1 MSYKTPSPSVTH
13 GEKPTTFGSIFA
25 ACNTQLEAQFLENDR
40 PKTAISF
47 ENNSLKS
54 SIKQHQANF
63 FETLKPSFMSTPM
76 QGLIDLASNRN
87 NLKTDKT
94 TCWGKEGLL
103 PLNHLVGFTQC
114 SLRVKDAALSK
125 VFSGDMDISKL
136 EYPDT
141 SNDSI
146 RDIEILYL
154 QNQVQKLKEARY
166 LAIVTEKSEHSFE
179 NLEFW
184 TGHNML
190 PRISRERY
198 SALNPTQVS
207 LLGGLP
213 QRADLVATWTCATGD
228 FNFRQPTQI
237 YSAPLTSVTLEEKL
251 DYISRR
257 GLDKN
262 IITHANLPFSTVL
275 GVIVDAE
282 FATHKLNRRSTDAQ
296 IIMTKS
302 FFNLTFDA
310 QKESSS
316 LLSKQQ
322 DTQKQVKQLRTDAEA
337 LIRISIKSS
346 LLDDDDLDRLQRFE
360 FKDFL
365 VIVLTKQLGQ
375 HEIKKNLMEPIIDSF
390 VYDEVRNTN
399 FDLKNFFKSLTHL
412 IGMDILTRT
421 YKSTKFL
428 DHKTHFRDFQE
439 ILSSISMT
447 DAEYNAEFNCTAI
460 NRSIV
465 RTHTP
470 ADYKDIFINSVKDS
484 ALHDKALE
492 IEKKRD
498 TMSLDQ
504 IRLAFRD
511 SMKDLKDK
519 THDKCEDSVIHTERE
534 VRNLTSRLDSL
545 ENGHTARSTTGT
557 HPSFPPNSGGAGRG
571 SDREGD
577 NRSIGSASTR
587 VMSNRSRSPSAQ
599 SHNSQASRGRPNN
612 QSNRGDNRS
621 RQGSR
626 SDSEHSGRTQHSHTS
641 RVSFQERRNSGGAQS
656 GGGRSSDRDRSRSR
670 DRSTSREPPWDRSSG
685 FPSRSPTPD
694 YDVRQRTEENSR
706 HNRGNSP
713 FPYGIRG
720 NQRERG
726 ANRPPHPAD
735 YRPTRGRIPRTPP
748 GNNNQVQDRGRS
760 PNRET
765 SRNHQQ
771 GRSSSSSSSSYPRDP
786 YIRNGIRYHGYNSG
800 SRDRQ
805 DSREHSRERQQ
816 SSSSQRPGSQ
826 PGRDSGYGRTARRD
840 TRRN

>member
-1 MSYKTPSPSVTH
+1 MSSKTPPPSVTH
-13 GEKPTTFGSIFA
+13 GEKPSTFGSIFA
-25 ACNTQLEAQFLENDR
+25 ACNLQLEANFLANDR
-40 PKTAISF
+40 PKNNISF

-54 SIKQHQANF
+54 SLKQHHANF
-63 FETLKPSFMSTPM
+63 FETLKPTFMSTPM
-76 QGLIDLASNRN
+76 QGLIDLASDRN

-125 VFSGDMDISKL
+125 VFSGEMDISKL

-154 QNQVQKLKEARY
+154 QNQVQKFKEARY
-166 LAIVTEKSEHSFE
+166 LAIVAEKSDPSFE

-184 TGHNML
+184 TSHNLL

-198 SALNPTQVS
+198 TALNPTQAS
-207 LLGGLP
+207 LLGGLG
-213 QRADLVATWTCATGD
+213 QRAELIATWTCATGD
-228 FNFRQPTQI
+228 FNFRQPAQI
-237 YSAPLTSVTLEEKL
+237 YSAPLTSVTLAEKL

-257 GLDKN
+257 GLDKS
-262 IITHANLPFSTVL
+262 IITHADLPFSTVL
-275 GVIVDAE
+275 GVLVDAE
-282 FATHKLNRRSTDAQ
+282 FASHKLTRRSTDTQ
-296 IIMTKS
+296 LLLTKS

-322 DTQKQVKQLRTDAEA
+322 DTRKQVKQMRADAEE
-337 LIRISIKSS
+337 LVRTSIKPS
-346 LLDDDDLDRLQRFE
+346 LLDDEDNDRLQRFE

-399 FDLKNFFKSLTHL
+399 FDLKSFFKSLTHL
-412 IGMDILTRT
+412 IGIDILTRT
-421 YKSTKFL
+421 YKSTKFT
-428 DHKTHFRDFQE
+428 DPKTHFRDFQE
-439 ILSSISMT
+439 ILSSIPMT
-447 DAEYNAEFNCTAI
+447 EAEYNAEFNCTAA
-460 NRSIV
+460 NRAIARV
-465 RTHTP
+465 HTP
-470 ADYKDIFINSVKDS
+470 ADYKDIFINSVKNS

-498 TMSLDQ
+498 TMTLDQ

-557 HPSFPPNSGGAGRG
+557 HPSFPSNSGGAGRR
-571 SDREGD
+571 SNRD
-577 NRSIGSASTR
+577 NDDRSIGSASTR
-587 VMSNRSRSPSAQ
+587 VMSDRSRSPSAQ

-612 QSNRGDNRS
+612 QSNRGDNSS

-626 SDSEHSGRTQHSHTS
+626 SDSEHSGRTQHSRAS
-641 RVSFQERRNSGGAQS
+641 RGSFQERRHSGGAQS

-670 DRSTSREPPWDRSSG
+670 DRNTSREPQWDRNPN

-713 FPYGIRG
+713 FPYGIRS

-748 GNNNQVQDRGRS
+748 GSNNQGQDRGRS
-760 PNRET
+760 PNREA
-765 SRNHQQ
+765 SRERQQ
-771 GRSSSSSSSSYPRDP
+771 GKSSSSSSSYPRDP

-800 SRDRQ
+800 GRDRQ

-816 SSSSQRPGSQ
+816 SNSSQRPGSQ
-826 PGRDSGYGRTARRD
+826 QGRDSGYGRTARRD